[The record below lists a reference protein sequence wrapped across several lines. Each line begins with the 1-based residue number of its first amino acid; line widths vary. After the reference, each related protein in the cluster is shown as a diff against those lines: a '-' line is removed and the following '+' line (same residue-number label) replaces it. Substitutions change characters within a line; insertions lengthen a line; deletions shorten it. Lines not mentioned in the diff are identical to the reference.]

1 MATLQVCRRLLSR
14 VVLKTSA
21 PVTVQSKRYLRVGDR
36 LPNVEV
42 YGATPNDVINPAE
55 LYKGKRGV
63 LFSVVGAFTPG
74 CSESHIPEYISNHQ
88 KFKEEGYDLICCVAV
103 NDPFVMDA
111 WGKELRAEG
120 KIKMLADTR
129 GEFTRAM
136 GMQLDCTKPLGG
148 WRSRRYSIVVEDS
161 VIQQINED
169 PDHTGLVCLLCI
181 KNMKSR
187 AQAPP

>member
-14 VVLKTSA
+14 VALKTSA
-21 PVTVQSKRYLRVGDR
+21 PVTVNPKRYLRAGDR
-36 LPNVEV
+36 LPDVEV
-42 YGATPNDVINPAE
+42 YGATPNDAINPAE

-88 KFKEEGYDLICCVAV
+88 KFKEEGYDVICCVAV
-103 NDPFVMDA
+103 NDPFVMNA
-111 WGKELRAEG
+111 WGKELKAEG

-161 VIQQINED
+161 VIQ
-169 PDHTGLVCLLCI
+169 L
-181 KNMKSR
+181 
-187 AQAPP
+187 